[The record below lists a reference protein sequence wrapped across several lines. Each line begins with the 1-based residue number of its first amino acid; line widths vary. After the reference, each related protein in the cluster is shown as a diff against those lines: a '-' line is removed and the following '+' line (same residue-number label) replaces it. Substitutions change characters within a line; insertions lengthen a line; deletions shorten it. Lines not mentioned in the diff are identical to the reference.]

1 MCAVICSFVK
11 YVKYIIAP
19 VTNRELI
26 RYISVMSE
34 KNLIITFT
42 EGRNRLLTLARR
54 LLTDS
59 SDVEDALQEAFCRLW
74 QKADTLTSQAD
85 SDKVATTTLR
95 NISLDKLRSRQRHP
109 QTTTTEAASGI
120 KDDEDVGVKERY
132 EVVKS
137 LIDQELTEQQQ
148 RILKWHD
155 VEGDSYEEI
164 ARREQMTEEAVRKQL
179 SRARKTIRDCYRKID
194 K

>member
-1 MCAVICSFVK
+1 MCAVICSFEK
-11 YVKYIIAP
+11 KVKYIIAP
-19 VTNRELI
+19 VTNGELI

-59 SDVEDALQEAFCRLW
+59 SDAEDALQEAFCRLW

-85 SDKVATTTLR
+85 SDRVATTTLR

-137 LIDQELTEQQQ
+137 LIDRELTELQQ

-179 SRARKTIRDCYRKID
+179 SRARKTIRECYRKID